1 MYNSVV
7 DGCWICH
14 LFLFVLNTFDF
25 FFFLTWYEHFFIKNM
40 FGYDL
45 IWIGYTLDMHLNMI
59 DI

>member
-25 FFFLTWYEHFFIKNM
+25 FLKLDMNIFFIKNM